1 MLKHYFSI
9 SLLTFKHISLYF
21 WYYKTYL
28 TKGILMSILDNV
40 DAATNLAKNNELQLL
55 VFRISEHTDSAYY
68 AINVFKTREVV
79 ESKNHFLTQIPS
91 SHPLLEG
98 TIILRGLQ
106 IPILNLPVW
115 LGTQLS
121 QEDIEKSNIL
131 ICDFNGVIIGLRIMS
146 AFRVIKK
153 NWNEMHAP
161 DSYRLKEDGVVMNDT
176 RLEDGSLCLI
186 LDYEKL
192 LSDVIPQAM
201 VDIEGDTANLKD
213 IKIPDK
219 LKYGT
224 ILIAEDSKTAQRHL
238 IQIFN
243 NANINMEIF
252 NNGQKLV
259 DYVFSLGEKA
269 NDIPA
274 IITDIEMPEMSG
286 FTVIKTL
293 RTNINTKDIP
303 IIVNSSMTGTNNK
316 REAEVLGA
324 DAFIDKTKS
333 HNIIPLIIS
342 VMK

>member
-1 MLKHYFSI
+1 
-9 SLLTFKHISLYF
+9 
-21 WYYKTYL
+21 
-28 TKGILMSILDNV
+28 MSVLDNV

-55 VFRISEHTDSAYY
+55 VFRVNDKTDSAYY

-91 SHPLLEG
+91 AHHLLEG
-98 TIILRGLQ
+98 TIMLRGLQ
-106 IPILNLPVW
+106 IPILNLPAW
-115 LGTQLS
+115 LGGSLTKEENQ
-121 QEDIEKSNIL
+121 KSNVL

-192 LSDVIPQAM
+192 LADVIPQAM
-201 VDIEGDTANLKD
+201 VDVMGDSANLLGTVL
-213 IKIPDK
+213 PEK
-219 LKYGT
+219 LKNGT
-224 ILIAEDSKTAQRHL
+224 VLIAEDSKTAQRAL
-238 IQIFN
+238 IQIFK
-243 NANINMEIF
+243 NANINMQLF
-252 NNGQKLV
+252 DNGKKLV
-259 DYVFSLGEKA
+259 DYVAALKENA
-269 NDIPA
+269 HTIPV

-293 RTNINTKDIP
+293 KTNPFSKDIP
-303 IIVNSSMTGTNNK
+303 VIVNSSMTGGNNK
-316 REAEVLGA
+316 REAEGLGA
-324 DAFIDKTKS
+324 NGFIDKTKS

-342 VMK
+342 VMNEV

>member
-1 MLKHYFSI
+1 
-9 SLLTFKHISLYF
+9 
-21 WYYKTYL
+21 
-28 TKGILMSILDNV
+28 MSVLDNV

-55 VFRISEHTDSAYY
+55 VFRISDKKDSAYY

-91 SHPLLEG
+91 AHPLLEG
-98 TIILRGLQ
+98 TIMLRGLQ
-106 IPILNLPVW
+106 IPLLNLPSW
-115 LGTQLS
+115 LGTNLTKEEIQ
-121 QEDIEKSNIL
+121 KSNIL
-131 ICDFNGVIIGLRIMS
+131 ICDFNGIIIGLRIMS

-201 VDIEGDTANLKD
+201 VDVTTAKHDLD
-213 IKIPDK
+213 GLVIPDK
-219 LKYGT
+219 LKRGT
-224 ILIAEDSKTAQRHL
+224 VLIAEDSKTAQRHL

-243 NANINMEIF
+243 NANLDMKLF
-252 NNGQKLV
+252 DNGKKLV
-259 DYVFSLGEKA
+259 DYINALEEKA
-269 NDIPA
+269 SEIPA

-293 RTNINTKDIP
+293 KANPMTKSIP
-303 IIVNSSMTGTNNK
+303 IIVNSSMTGDNNK

-324 DAFIDKTKS
+324 NGFIDKTKS
-333 HNIIPLIIS
+333 HNVIPLIVS